1 MSRMY
6 RVPFTGTVTNAGG
19 DSDLLSIQPADDKP
33 CRLAGWIIGQT
44 SEVGDTAEENLRITV
59 RHMTATVTIGSGGSA
74 VTGQPLRPGTDT
86 AAGFTARC
94 NDTTVS
100 TTSGTST
107 VMEELAWCERAT
119 PWERWIPAA
128 DVPELRPRAVQG
140 EVLIVRMESTPAD
153 DFTIAVTFFVE
164 EEG

>member
-6 RVPFTGTVTNAGG
+6 RIPYNGTITNAGG

-33 CRLAGWIIGQT
+33 CRLVAIIFGQS
-44 SEVGDTAEENLRITV
+44 SEVADAQEENLRITI
-59 RHMTATVTIGSGGSA
+59 RHMIATVTIGSGGSS
-74 VTGQPLRPGTDT
+74 VTPVANRPGTNDVA

-107 VMEELAWCERAT
+107 VMAEFGWNERNS
-119 PWERWIPAA
+119 PWEYWIPE
-128 DVPELRPRAVQG
+128 ELRPIAIQG
-140 EVLIVRMESTPAD
+140 EVIIVRLESTPGD
-153 DFTIAVTFFVE
+153 DLTGELTFIVE
-164 EEG
+164 ELP